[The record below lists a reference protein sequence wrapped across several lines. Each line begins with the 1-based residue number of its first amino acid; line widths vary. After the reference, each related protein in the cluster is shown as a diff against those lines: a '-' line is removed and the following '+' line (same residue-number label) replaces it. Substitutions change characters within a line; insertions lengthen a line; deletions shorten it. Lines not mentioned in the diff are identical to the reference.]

1 VIRASTLGC
10 YWANNEQQLRA
21 GCRRQGTV
29 TGCGQSGIPTSIVNC
44 SAAAAAA
51 AASAA
56 LTALTALRVLQ
67 QCGFSDDFI
76 ILTVFCMPQQ
86 HIFAHNFSEYS

>member
-10 YWANNEQQLRA
+10 YWANNEQQLRT

-51 AASAA
+51 SA
-56 LTALTALRVLQ
+56 ALTALRVLQ

-76 ILTVFCMPQQ
+76 ILTVLCMPQQ